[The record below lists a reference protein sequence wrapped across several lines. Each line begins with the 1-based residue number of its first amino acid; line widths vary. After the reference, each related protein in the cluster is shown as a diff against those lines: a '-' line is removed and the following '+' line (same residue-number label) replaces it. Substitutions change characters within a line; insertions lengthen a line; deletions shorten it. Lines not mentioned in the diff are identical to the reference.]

1 MNVFVSTL
9 LGNFPNV
16 TVWRFWLDLITGE
29 KCEETW
35 KVYGSLYGGDGSCGW
50 LNMLLH
56 VTHGSG
62 ACVCTVGGVF
72 VCMGVYITWRNLVW
86 NLH

>member
-16 TVWRFWLDLITGE
+16 TVWGFWLDLITGE

-72 VCMGVYITWRNLVW
+72 HLVYVCAIISLM
-86 NLH
+86 